1 VRVDEMNSV
10 SCGGQNGFSQSFG
23 PALWALDVLPRI
35 VRAGAAGVNFDTVP
49 NTWQALINAAQSHG
63 RWRVVVEPEF
73 YGLMAFA
80 QAAPP
85 GARMLNVSG
94 STPGLDVWATR
105 ARNGAIHVV
114 LVNLSGRA
122 ASTKLQIAG
131 ATAQATL
138 TRLQAPSLSS
148 TSQVTLGGQSL
159 SPATGTL
166 AGTPAAQT
174 LKPAGGGYAV
184 RVPGHSA
191 ATLYI
196 PGAPY

>member
-1 VRVDEMNSV
+1 
-10 SCGGQNGFSQSFG
+10 
-23 PALWALDVLPRI
+23 
-35 VRAGAAGVNFDTVP
+35 
-49 NTWQALINAAQSHG
+49 
-63 RWRVVVEPEF
+63 
-73 YGLMAFA
+73 
-80 QAAPP
+80 
-85 GARMLNVSG
+85 
-94 STPGLDVWATR
+94 
-105 ARNGAIHVV
+105 V